1 MSVGDSLAF
10 AAFAFGLGFACGIN
24 HAIAVFDRWGFMPA
38 TSTKRT
44 DPPE

>member
-24 HAIAVFDRWGFMPA
+24 HAIAVFDRWGFNPA
-38 TSTKRT
+38 TSTKR
-44 DPPE
+44 DQGKE